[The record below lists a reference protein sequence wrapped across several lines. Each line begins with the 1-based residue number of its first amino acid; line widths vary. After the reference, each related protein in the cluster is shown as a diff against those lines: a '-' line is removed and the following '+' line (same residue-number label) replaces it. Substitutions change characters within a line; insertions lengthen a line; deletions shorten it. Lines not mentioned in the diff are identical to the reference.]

1 MRQIHPYGVSRYK
14 RHAAR
19 HTRPSDLTCALQGS
33 SSVPVALQ
41 PVGGLKGTF
50 NASFTITEAGA
61 WTLQV
66 ALASDGKDV
75 MGSPFTL
82 QIASGT
88 QMYPRPHLLTRPSLT
103 AVEPLLSSCSVA
115 DNNGGLTG
123 GAAGS
128 QVSLT
133 LTAKDQYGN
142 LMTNQVYFAVA
153 ITLSTNASV
162 IVNALTEF
170 QSPGIY
176 VFLYTVEQV
185 GTYTMCVSCPVRT
198 RPHVLK

>member
-1 MRQIHPYGVSRYK
+1 MVRKYHPPPPPLC
-14 RHAAR
+14 A
-19 HTRPSDLTCALQGS
+19 PLSD
-33 SSVPVALQ
+33 
-41 PVGGLKGTF
+41 
-50 NASFTITEAGA
+50 AS
-61 WTLQV
+61 L
-66 ALASDGKDV
+66 
-75 MGSPFTL
+75 P
-82 QIASGT
+82 
-88 QMYPRPHLLTRPSLT
+88 
-103 AVEPLLSSCSVA
+103 AVEPLLSACSVA

-162 IVNALTEF
+162 TVNALTEF

-185 GTYTMCVSCPVRT
+185 GTYTMCVSLATLPARS
-198 RPHVLK
+198 HVLK